1 MLLKNKKYHL
11 GVIFH
16 SQEGT
21 IVKWVYKVE
30 GSNCYWGTYEE
41 MHQLGVKPIEYSYR
55 IAMEDLEAL
64 TINGY
69 QAFITIHRG

>member
-16 SQEGT
+16 S
-21 IVKWVYKVE
+21 IDKDVVKWVYEVN
-30 GSNCYWGTYEE
+30 GSNVLWATYNELKE
-41 MHQLGVKPIEYSYR
+41 MGKTPLEYSYR

-69 QAFITIHRG
+69 NAFISII